1 MDKSRMLAI
10 EINKAID
17 EIDIEMDYDEFAQA
31 VALILR
37 EEYGKRLEISFI
49 HKLIKYI
56 VYS

>member
-37 EEYGKRLEISFI
+37 EEYGKRSEISFI